1 MHGLFKDK
9 FRIPSA
15 RLPKWDYTRAAGYFV
30 TLCTKG
36 SVHSFGDVVEGEMI
50 LSPMGR
56 IVAEEWQKTPRL
68 RLSVELDQWQI
79 MPNHLHGILIL
90 KEVETAR
97 RAVSRRGGSPTLGT
111 PGETP
116 QRGVS
121 TPDHSRLKAGSLGA
135 IIGQFKSACTKRI
148 WSAGFSEFAW
158 QARFYDH
165 IIRNQESL
173 DKIRDYILHNPV
185 MWETDK
191 DEPENLY
198 M

>member
-1 MHGLFKDK
+1 MI
-9 FRIPSA
+9 RA
-15 RLPKWDYTRAAGYFV
+15 LPCSTSGTGATTSGTFWWWMRDA
-30 TLCTKG
+30 
-36 SVHSFGDVVEGEMI
+36 
-50 LSPMGR
+50 LSPTRKSRSRTPSWRSR
-56 IVAEEWQKTPRL
+56 IAPAIIWRKSFDWATCRDVPLE
-68 RLSVELDQWQI
+68 RLSAGTSLGW
-79 MPNHLHGILIL
+79 N
-90 KEVETAR
+90 
-97 RAVSRRGGSPTLGT
+97 VSMVGDAAPDRQ
-111 PGETP
+111 ETP

-121 TPDHSRLKAGSLGA
+121 TADHSRLKAGSVGA

-158 QARFYDH
+158 QSRFYDH